1 MAILDSSSVTWLMA
15 AYILVIS
22 AVSFYI
28 IYLGARTQF
37 INDNKWVA
45 DKNCLDNETERNP
58 LRQMRDVPYNLAIPM
73 VVINFFI
80 ITAMIFNKFKI
91 TVRN

>member
-15 AYILVIS
+15 GYILVIS

-37 INDNKWVA
+37 INDNKWVSS
-45 DKNCLDNETERNP
+45 KNLNNETERDP

-91 TVRN
+91 TIRN

>member
-1 MAILDSSSVTWLMA
+1 MAILDSTSVTWLMA
-15 AYILVIS
+15 AYVLMIS

-28 IYLGARTQF
+28 IYLGSKSQF
-37 INDNKWVA
+37 VNDNAWM
-45 DKNCLDNETERNP
+45 DKKQLTNTDEIKY

-80 ITAMIFNKFKI
+80 ITAMIFNKFKVV
-91 TVRN
+91 VRT